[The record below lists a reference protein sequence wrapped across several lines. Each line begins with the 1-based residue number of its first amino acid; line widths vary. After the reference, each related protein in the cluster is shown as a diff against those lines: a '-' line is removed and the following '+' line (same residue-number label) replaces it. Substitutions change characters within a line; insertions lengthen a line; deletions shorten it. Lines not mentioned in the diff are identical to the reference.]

1 MQLGADSLQ
10 RDVKRGTAIYGSANG
25 QYDQIIRIDSNRLPE
40 TMIAGTGSKRWMLRL
55 NMAATPPEPS
65 VMTWL

>member
-1 MQLGADSLQ
+1 
-10 RDVKRGTAIYGSANG
+10 VKRGIAIYGSANG

-55 NMAATPPEPS
+55 NMAALPRS
-65 VMTWL
+65 HLL

>member
-10 RDVKRGTAIYGSANG
+10 RDVKGGIYGSANG

-55 NMAATPPEPS
+55 NMAALPRS
-65 VMTWL
+65 HLL

>member
-10 RDVKRGTAIYGSANG
+10 RDVKRGAAIYGSANG

-65 VMTWL
+65 GVTWL